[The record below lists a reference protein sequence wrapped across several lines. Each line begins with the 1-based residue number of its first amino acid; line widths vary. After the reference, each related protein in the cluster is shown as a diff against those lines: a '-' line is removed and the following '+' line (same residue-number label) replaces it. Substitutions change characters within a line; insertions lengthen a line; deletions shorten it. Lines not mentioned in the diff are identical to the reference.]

1 MGLQVFIGSALV
13 PFLAR
18 WAERYN
24 KEQATSAS
32 RLALVTAEEGGH
44 EEGPGGEGDSSEGKA
59 VELSSGKLSSIKAHS
74 SGADL
79 EQGAEAATAAAAPG
93 VRPREEQQ
101 PESLRKRPAV
111 NAAMAGN
118 DA

>member
-32 RLALVTAEEGGH
+32 RLALVTAAEGGQ
-44 EEGPGGEGDSSEGKA
+44 EEGPGGEGGSGEGKA
-59 VELSSGKLSSIKAHS
+59 VELSSGKLSSKAHS

-79 EQGAEAATAAAAPG
+79 EQGAEGAVAAAAAG